1 MDVTSLPSVPG
12 ARKRRKRKGRGIGSG
27 RGKTATR
34 GQKGQRAR
42 TGSRKHP
49 GFEGGQNPLIRR
61 LPKRG
66 FKRKATTHP
75 PVREIVNIGQL
86 DRFVSGAAVTPEALE
101 QAGLIRDAAHQVK
114 LLGDGAL
121 TKKLSIKVHAASHRA
136 TDAVAKAGGTLE
148 LIPA

>member
-1 MDVTSLPSVPG
+1 MDITSLPSVPG
-12 ARKRRKRKGRGIGSG
+12 AMKRRKRKGRGIGSG

-75 PVREIVNIGQL
+75 PIRAIVNVGQL
-86 DRFVSGAAVTPEALE
+86 DRFPAGSTVTPESLMA
-101 QAGLIRDAAHQVK
+101 AGLIRDADHEVK
-114 LLGDGAL
+114 LLGEGAL
-121 TKKLSIKVHAASHRA
+121 SKTLSIKIHAASQGA
-136 TDAVAKAGGTLE
+136 KDAVSKAGGTLE
-148 LIPA
+148 LIPR

>member
-12 ARKRRKRKGRGIGSG
+12 AMKRRKRVGRGIGSG
-27 RGKTATR
+27 HGKTATR

-42 TGSRKHP
+42 TGSRKRP

-75 PVREIVNIGQL
+75 PIREIINVGQL
-86 DRFVSGAAVTPEALE
+86 DRFPAGAAVTPEALE
-101 QAGLIRDAAHQVK
+101 QAGLIRDAEHEVK
-114 LLGDGAL
+114 LLGEGAL
-121 TKKLSIKVHAASHRA
+121 KKKLSIKVHAASRGA
-136 TDAVAKAGGTLE
+136 KDAVAKAGGTLE
-148 LIPA
+148 FIAA

>member
-12 ARKRRKRKGRGIGSG
+12 AMKRRKRKGRGIGSG

-66 FKRKATTHP
+66 FKYKATTHAP
-75 PVREIVNIGQL
+75 TREVVNIGQL
-86 DRFVSGAAVTPEALE
+86 DRFPVGAAVTPESL
-101 QAGLIRDAAHQVK
+101 QKVGLIRDAEHEVK

-121 TKKLSIKVHAASHRA
+121 KKKLSIKVHAASQGA
-136 TDAVAKAGGTLE
+136 KDAVSKAGGTLE
-148 LIPA
+148 LIAA

>member
-12 ARKRRKRKGRGIGSG
+12 AMKRRKRKGRGIGSG

-66 FKRKATTHP
+66 FKHKATTHP
-75 PVREIVNIGQL
+75 PTREIINVGQL
-86 DRFVSGAAVTPEALE
+86 DRFPAGTSITPESLVKI
-101 QAGLIRDAAHQVK
+101 GLIRHAYHEIK
-114 LLGDGAL
+114 LLGDGTL
-121 TKKLSIKVHAASHRA
+121 SKKLSIKVHAASQGA
-136 TDAVAKAGGTLE
+136 KDAVTRAGGTLE
-148 LIPA
+148 FIAA